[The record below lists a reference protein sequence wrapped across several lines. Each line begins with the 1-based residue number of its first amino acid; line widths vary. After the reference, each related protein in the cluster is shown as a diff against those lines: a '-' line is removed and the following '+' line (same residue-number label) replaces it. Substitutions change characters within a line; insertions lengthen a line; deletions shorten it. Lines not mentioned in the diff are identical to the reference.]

1 MAPPSPPHG
10 RPHHARV
17 ASGGG
22 EPPSHGSSAS
32 LHDLSDPFE
41 MFASG
46 GAHPPQPQAPGGA
59 GRRPTSHHTHGSS
72 ISSLDDLASF
82 LGTGGGGAA
91 PSSDPLHDV
100 VFGSPQR
107 KPQAA
112 AEPFHMNTRGGG
124 AAAAPAAGVHVSDSD
139 VAAAMGGTDMARQQQ
154 REEDDA
160 TAADPNEP
168 EERKLARRRRHE
180 EARSRVEAAVREKLA
195 RDAVAA
201 ADAEE
206 RHAVG
211 DAMGPKL
218 EAWVKKGKGNIR
230 LYLATVQDVLWEGH
244 TWKTISLP
252 DLVAPIQVKKA
263 WMKVL
268 VNIHPDKVQQ
278 RGGTTTQ
285 RFVADKVFHVML
297 DAYSAFASKEL

>member
-1 MAPPSPPHG
+1 M
-10 RPHHARV
+10 
-17 ASGGG
+17 
-22 EPPSHGSSAS
+22 
-32 LHDLSDPFE
+32 HDTSDPFE
-41 MFASG
+41 MFTSG
-46 GAHPPQPQAPGGA
+46 GAHPPQAPGGA
-59 GRRPTSHHTHGSS
+59 GKRPTSHHTHGSS

-91 PSSDPLHDV
+91 PSTDPLHDV
-100 VFGSPQR
+100 VFGPPQR
-107 KPQAA
+107 RPHAAA
-112 AEPFHMNTRGGG
+112 AEPFHTNARAQ
-124 AAAAPAAGVHVSDSD
+124 AAVPAVHVSDSD
-139 VAAAMGGTDMARQQQ
+139 VVAAMGGTDMARQQQ
-154 REEDDA
+154 REEDN
-160 TAADPNEP
+160 AAANDPNEP

-180 EARSRVEAAVREKLA
+180 EARGRVEAAVREKLA

-206 RHAVG
+206 RHAVS

-252 DLVAPIQVKKA
+252 DLVAPAQVKKA

-297 DAYSAFASKEL
+297 DAYSSFASKELQ